1 MQRHAAVLGHQAQ
14 LDVRKTLLQT
24 RQSRRQPFAQERRN
38 RTHPQNP
45 ADHARIQS
53 SQFRVDTAKS
63 LVDGNGQALALSAQ
77 FHATGTAVKQ
87 AKAQAFFQLADL
99 LADGSRCDVQ
109 FFGATGERQVP
120 RGTGKHVQP
129 DIGLGM

>member
-24 RQSRRQPFAQERRN
+24 RQARRQPFAQERRN

-53 SQFRVDTAKS
+53 SQFRVDAAKG
-63 LVDGNGQALALSAQ
+63 LVDGNGQALAFCAQ
-77 FHATGTAVKQ
+77 LHPAGAAVKQ

-99 LADGSRCDVQ
+99 LADRPRCDVQ
-109 FFGATGERQVP
+109 FFGASGERQVP

-129 DIGLGM
+129 DIRLGV